1 MSSSSQLP
9 TSPVP
14 SLEME
19 RYQLGQSPTA
29 AVAPDVKDPEP
40 LALASYGLV
49 KNYSKGKLQVNVLQ
63 SVDFEIRQGEF
74 QAIIGQ
80 SGSGKSTLLHLLATL
95 DEADEGEIF
104 FEGNRI
110 DNLPASSRDMLRN
123 RYLGMVFQFYHLL
136 PELNMLENVL
146 MPLMIRH
153 GVFRYWSQKRANTKR
168 AKYLLDLVG
177 LSHRLNHKP
186 RQLSGGEMQ
195 RAAIARAL
203 IANPRVLLADE
214 PTGNLDRKTGADI
227 MEILRC
233 LNQEQKLTIVMV
245 THDHAIA
252 SQADRTVQLVEG
264 RMESCT
270 SNDV

>member
-19 RYQLGQSPTA
+19 RYQLSQSPTA

-49 KNYSKGKLQVNVLQ
+49 KNYRKGKLQVNVLQ

-104 FEGNRI
+104 F
-110 DNLPASSRDMLRN
+110 A
-123 RYLGMVFQFYHLL
+123 
-136 PELNMLENVL
+136 
-146 MPLMIRH
+146 
-153 GVFRYWSQKRANTKR
+153 
-168 AKYLLDLVG
+168 
-177 LSHRLNHKP
+177 
-186 RQLSGGEMQ
+186 
-195 RAAIARAL
+195 
-203 IANPRVLLADE
+203 
-214 PTGNLDRKTGADI
+214 
-227 MEILRC
+227 
-233 LNQEQKLTIVMV
+233 
-245 THDHAIA
+245 
-252 SQADRTVQLVEG
+252 
-264 RMESCT
+264 
-270 SNDV
+270 